1 MCQSEIIQLLKENKE
16 LNIKQIS
23 AALNISKPSVGSC
36 LRKLLKYKEVKFVVR
51 NTGKFGCSKVKWWSL
66 PTKTKTFK

>member
-1 MCQSEIIQLLKENKE
+1 MTQEEIIQILKENDE

-36 LRKLLKYKEVKFVVR
+36 LRKLLKYNEVKYIVR
-51 NTGKFGCSKVKWWSL
+51 PTGKFGCSKVKWWSL
-66 PTKTKTFK
+66 K